1 MVTHI
6 SSKSFGISGHDV
18 SLTYISH
25 LCVEAA
31 VEEPIWSASRRR
43 QKEPENQ
50 HLPGLA
56 LKQWLTDVNTPAPPP
71 LGPRIPEFP

>member
-6 SSKSFGISGHDV
+6 FLKSLVISGHDI

-25 LCVEAA
+25 LCAEAT
-31 VEEPIWSASRRR
+31 VEEPIWSESRRR

-50 HLPGLA
+50 HLPGPA

-71 LGPRIPEFP
+71 LGPHIPEFL